1 MQENG
6 VRDFK

>member
-6 VRDFK
+6 VYCTN